1 MEGEIERIKNFH
13 NMRKKFQGVDMMLS
27 TPCVT
32 IPLAKKDEKCE
43 RGIDD
48 MGEEKNRK
56 KAEKGSTEEK
66 YIGKKE
72 EEEEKAQ
79 KRYRLLAIYTKLM
92 EGEIVV
98 KSEEAE
104 RYKVSE
110 KSIQRDIGDLR
121 NFLTQKSV
129 EEGYVDTIE
138 SSNDGK
144 YWMKRCRESAL
155 TEGETIA
162 LCKILL
168 GSRAFKKEEM
178 NHMLDALLSHCVQ
191 NKGRKKVEKMIGN
204 ERLLYV
210 EPQHKTPL
218 VQRIGELEEAIQH
231 NRYIVMEYQKLKDKE
246 LVTRKL
252 CPVGLMFSEYYFY
265 LLAFIDGEETRKEL
279 DLGDEYTS
287 PTIYRVDRIQKV
299 ELLNE
304 NFRRANRFE
313 EGEYR
318 KKVQYMFGGKLRR
331 VKFKYKGLDINAVL
345 DRLPTAK
352 ILAVE
357 DGVYTV
363 TALVLGNGVDMWLR
377 GQGEDV
383 EMVEE

>member
-1 MEGEIERIKNFH
+1 MVIT
-13 NMRKKFQGVDMMLS
+13 LS
-27 TPCVT
+27 IPCV
-32 IPLAKKDEKCE
+32 IIRLAKKEEKC
-43 RGIDD
+43 RKGIVV
-48 MGEEKNRK
+48 MAENEKKKKTEKKSPEGKNTAKGEEK
-56 KAEKGSTEEK
+56 
-66 YIGKKE
+66 
-72 EEEEKAQ
+72 EKAD
-79 KRYRLLAIYTKLM
+79 KRYRLLSIYTKLM
-92 EGEIVV
+92 DGETVI

-104 RYKVSE
+104 RCGVSE

-121 NFLTQKSV
+121 AFLAQESV
-129 EEGYVDTIE
+129 AEGYVDDIE
-138 SSNDGK
+138 SNNDGK
-144 YWMKRCRESAL
+144 YWMKKRKESAFS
-155 TEGETIA
+155 EGEAIA
-162 LCKILL
+162 LCKVLL
-168 GSRAFKKEEM
+168 GSRALNKGEM
-178 NHMLDALLSHCVQ
+178 NHMLDALLNHCVP
-191 NKGRKKVEKMIGN
+191 KKSRKKIESMIGN

-210 EPQHKTPL
+210 EPQHKTDL

-231 NRYIVMEYQKLKDKE
+231 NHYIVIEYQKLKDKA

-252 CPVGLMFSEYYFY
+252 CPVGLLFSEYYFY

-279 DLGDEYTS
+279 ELVDDYIS

-299 ELLNE
+299 EVLKE
-304 NFRRANRFE
+304 NFRRESRFE

-352 ILAVE
+352 VLSVE

-377 GQGEDV
+377 GQGDDV
-383 EMVEE
+383 EMMEE